1 MTGDRIAYRYACRHE
16 RGAPVALVISH
27 IRHIADLL
35 ARHEF
40 QYFLLQFA

>member
-1 MTGDRIAYRYACRHE
+1 MTGDRIAYRYACRPE
-16 RGAPVALVISH
+16 RGAAG
-27 IRHIADLL
+27 L